1 MHGGVIG
8 GSGPR
13 KKSHLPKGAH
23 RSKSGG
29 VARGRGRHDPIEKAP
44 PRLKNAAADSALKDS
59 RKREEMHPSLQ
70 RLTKALRSKLYQSSY
85 GKDRKTPGE
94 VM

>member
-1 MHGGVIG
+1 
-8 GSGPR
+8 
-13 KKSHLPKGAH
+13 
-23 RSKSGG
+23 
-29 VARGRGRHDPIEKAP
+29 
-44 PRLKNAAADSALKDS
+44 
-59 RKREEMHPSLQ
+59 MHPSLQ